1 METRMPDGAKQ
12 AIPLLEEALRLE
24 PDYPAA
30 HAHLAWCREMCFAR
44 GGFVETDKQAALFHA
59 RMTIASNTDDSA
71 ALAMAGLV
79 VVILAREQDVGVNAI
94 DRALALNP
102 SCATAL
108 YLGAMVNGFADRAS
122 EVSTLANRA
131 LRLSPFDPLALEAHQ
146 AMGMI
151 AVGQANYNEAA
162 SCYARVPQ
170 INPRYST
177 GYFTH
182 AIALALA
189 GRLEE
194 AEQPLR
200 RGLELEPSFR
210 ARLFSELGI
219 AQPIA
224 DRFAQGACLLGLPE

>member
-1 METRMPDGAKQ
+1 MPTGARK

-30 HAHLAWCREMCFAR
+30 QAHLAWCREMCFTR
-44 GGFVETDKQAALFHA
+44 GGFDEADKSAALFHA
-59 RMTIASNTDDSA
+59 RMVVASNTDDSS
-71 ALAMAGLV
+71 ALAIAGLAI
-79 VVILAREQDVGVNAI
+79 VILAREYDGALSAI

-108 YLGAMVNGFADRAS
+108 YLAATVNAFVARAS

-146 AMGMI
+146 AMGMV
-151 AVGQANYNEAA
+151 AVAQGNYDEAV
-162 SCYARVPQ
+162 SCYARVSQ

-177 GYFTH
+177 GYFSH

-189 GRLEE
+189 GRREE
-194 AEQPLR
+194 ADRPLR
-200 RGLELEPSFR
+200 
-210 ARLFSELGI
+210 
-219 AQPIA
+219 A
-224 DRFAQGACLLGLPE
+224 D